1 MGKVDTVMKN
11 YLQNKTRFAD
21 LFNGVFFGGRQI
33 ILPQELSEASES
45 YVGRQEVQHL
55 PVRVKGIELSGE
67 KTKAVQL
74 KEIPTGQ
81 SQRQSQPEASGEYFG
96 RVRDIKMRL
105 HQGTTLRILA
115 LENQNYVDYTMPYR
129 CMEYDALEYG
139 KQLKE
144 QKRKNKEK
152 HRLLT
157 IAEKLCGF
165 CKKDRLVP
173 VYTICLYH
181 GEEKW
186 DGPLNLKDMM
196 DFGADKELS
205 RFFADY
211 PLRLF
216 CVNEQDDF
224 GMFHTELRELFEL
237 LSCRKDKGKLLRK
250 VEENEQYRHLSAE
263 TTETLS
269 TLLNMPQLWQE
280 RYHYKTEG
288 QEEEYDMCQAIRE
301 LMEDERNAG
310 RQEGISQG
318 IIQGREDNIRQV
330 IRNMLAR
337 GYSDENICVIAECT
351 VEKIEEIRKESN

>member
-1 MGKVDTVMKN
+1 
-11 YLQNKTRFAD
+11 
-21 LFNGVFFGGRQI
+21 
-33 ILPQELSEASES
+33 
-45 YVGRQEVQHL
+45 
-55 PVRVKGIELSGE
+55 
-67 KTKAVQL
+67 
-74 KEIPTGQ
+74 
-81 SQRQSQPEASGEYFG
+81 
-96 RVRDIKMRL
+96 MRL
-105 HQGTTLRILA
+105 RQGTTLRILA

-152 HRLLT
+152 RRLLT

>member
-11 YLQNKTRFAD
+11 YLQDKARFAD
-21 LFNGVFFGGRQI
+21 LFNGVFFGGRQV

-45 YVGRQEVQHL
+45 YVGSREVPYL
-55 PVRVKGIELSGE
+55 PVRAKGIELSGE
-67 KTKAVQL
+67 KTKSEQL
-74 KEIPTGQ
+74 KEIPTQQ
-81 SQRQSQPEASGEYFG
+81 SQRQSKPEVSGEYFG

-105 HQGTTLRILA
+105 RQGTTLRILA

-196 DFGADKELS
+196 DFGADKELC

-237 LSCRKDKGKLLRK
+237 LNCRKDRKKLRQR
-250 VEENEQYRHLSAE
+250 VSEREDYRHLSPE
-263 TTETLS
+263 TAETLS
-269 TLLNMPQLWQE
+269 VLLNMPQLWEE
-280 RYHYKTEG
+280 RNQYMKETE
-288 QEEEYDMCQAIRE
+288 EKEEYDMCQALRE
-301 LMEDERNAG
+301 WSEEERAIG

-318 IIQGREDNIRQV
+318 NERKTNQV

-337 GYSDENICVIAECT
+337 GYSDEDICVIAECT
-351 VEKIEEIRKESN
+351 VGKIEEVRQSGIQ